1 MSVGPAQS
9 PCNRSIQYFSAD
21 PSASYVL
28 VRLLGLVIFLVES
41 FVEDVRSLVVSLVAS
56 IGRWFESGSEDQ
68 KMLKILSFKLEDLL

>member
-9 PCNRSIQYFSAD
+9 PCNRSIQYFSTD